1 MPGHHPPNLPKI
13 ALFSK
18 SSEKCCFPDSG
29 NSRTRFF
36 AQALTS
42 RPLFFSAPPGAAKQ
56 RLGGRRPPERSFPW
70 RARRLAP
77 PHSCANEA
85 RTRRVSAV
93 FLTGP
98 RSAVFAGRQEAHKL
112 TGVSD
117 SERIGTLW
125 RCLVELK
132 FLAVMSTGSELFKTS
147 WLSAGAGGKMM
158 KVQRTIS
165 LDERTAKIAGSMD
178 NLSEWV
184 RARLLA
190 WDEGTLDE
198 FAEALARMATPRLMA
213 MTLRRLTDNRDQP
226 IDMDAV
232 DPVLAIR
239 GWFAGKAIGK
249 IPEVDE

>member
-1 MPGHHPPNLPKI
+1 
-13 ALFSK
+13 
-18 SSEKCCFPDSG
+18 
-29 NSRTRFF
+29 
-36 AQALTS
+36 
-42 RPLFFSAPPGAAKQ
+42 
-56 RLGGRRPPERSFPW
+56 
-70 RARRLAP
+70 
-77 PHSCANEA
+77 
-85 RTRRVSAV
+85 
-93 FLTGP
+93 
-98 RSAVFAGRQEAHKL
+98 
-112 TGVSD
+112 
-117 SERIGTLW
+117 
-125 RCLVELK
+125 
-132 FLAVMSTGSELFKTS
+132 
-147 WLSAGAGGKMM
+147 MM

-213 MTLRRLTDNRDQP
+213 MTLARLTDNRGHP

-232 DPVLAIR
+232 DPVFAIR